1 MKNVLTAL
9 ALGTA
14 LATVLGTWGHSADM
28 RLQPRAPAE
37 QYQASYWDGLF
48 IGINGG
54 YGQGSISSGDFSSPT
69 ATGFLGGLQA
79 GANKQ
84 VGSFVFG
91 MITDIDIGAID
102 KSGNKLAWLGTT
114 RGKAGFLLTPTLWV
128 YGTGGVA
135 YGGVNLGTIQN
146 GNLVA
151 DLNGFKMPT
160 VGYAFGA
167 GAEYALSPN
176 WGLGVEYLHVN
187 LSGPESP
194 GFSSKAEGD
203 LFRGVLNYKF

>member
-1 MKNVLTAL
+1 MRNLISAL

-14 LATVLGTWGHSADM
+14 IATVLGTYGHSADM
-28 RLQPRAPAE
+28 PLRNRPLTAAE
-37 QYQASYWDGLF
+37 QYQSYFDGLY

-54 YGQGSISSGDFSSPT
+54 YGQGSIDSGSFSSPT

-102 KSGNKLAWLGTT
+102 KSGNKLAWIGTT
-114 RGKAGFLLTPTLWV
+114 RGKAGLLLTPTLWL

-135 YGGVNLGTIQN
+135 YGGVNLGVINQVDFT
-146 GNLVA
+146 
-151 DLNGFKMPT
+151 GFKMPT

-176 WGLGVEYLHVN
+176 WGLGLEYLHVK
-187 LSGPESP
+187 LDGPESP
-194 GFSSKAEGD
+194 LGSSKAEGD
-203 LFRGVLNYKF
+203 LIRGNLNYKF